1 MKMATNNMAGMMT
14 LAIVVATSKSAGGA
28 TTAGVHWTVENKD
41 SLVTVVTNGSLVTV
55 TIPDQ
60 FGFTLAATVVPQP
73 GAGGSFTGNYARA
86 QVSTIRFV
94 VGGNKTLPY
103 NAHLRLTAGTERQ
116 WYRYGLTNGTNTIA
130 LNRVSG
136 AWTYLAQTTEDAAT
150 LDSYWAEDMQNVVS
164 LWVRPIRNPY
174 VTGPQTVTINNFEL
188 TSGKV
193 VGAASGSLEAAL
205 AAEFNGKTN
214 IAGLTDEEMLEDD
227 DADGMTDLDEILAE
241 LSPCDQMGEFAT
253 GLFEATVADVTPDA
267 AEITFAC
274 VAGEAYT
281 VYRTSTLGGPEI
293 VVGSKY
299 PMHTGFDSVFD
310 TNEVGGA
317 AFYTIRQNC
326 P

>member
-41 SLVTVVTNGSLVTV
+41 TLVTVVTNGALVTV

-86 QVSTIRFV
+86 QVSALRFL

-103 NAHLRLTAGTERQ
+103 NAHVRLTGGTQRR
-116 WYRYGLTNGTNTIA
+116 WYRYGLANGTNTIA

-136 AWTYLAQTTEDAAT
+136 GWTYLAQTTEDAAT
-150 LDSYWAEDMQNVVS
+150 LDAYWAEDLQNVVHVM
-164 LWVRPIRNPY
+164 VRPIRNPS

-205 AAEFNGKTN
+205 FAEFGETN
-214 IAGLTDEEMLEDD
+214 TADLSDAQMLEDD

-241 LSPCDQMGEFAT
+241 LSPCDQLGDFAT
-253 GLFEATVADVTPDA
+253 GIFEGSVTNVMPES

-274 VAGEAYT
+274 VAGESYT
-281 VYRTSTLGGPEI
+281 VYRASAVGGSET

-299 PMHTGFDSVFD
+299 PMHTGFDSVLD
-310 TNEVGGA
+310 TNAVGEA